1 MLITKQLL
9 KKCIQYLI
17 ESGFDNTSKAK
28 GVYVF
33 LNTSNF
39 GTTYLQIIDDEVIF
53 DKKHTI
59 SCLSDL
65 MSIVSDKYNLEYEKF
80 PRLNQWLVRVGKD
93 LNTIKDPKDFGR
105 FLEEV
110 SNSLIESKMNGAEET
125 KIKYK
130 IKNKLVDNFS

>member
-9 KKCIQYLI
+9 KQCIQYLI

-39 GTTYLQIIDDEVIF
+39 ETTYLQIIDDEVIF

-59 SCLSDL
+59 SCLSEL

-80 PRLNQWLVRVGKD
+80 PRLNKWITTIGKD
-93 LNTIKDPKDFGR
+93 LNAIKDPKDFGR
-105 FLEEV
+105 FIEEI
-110 SNSLIESKMNGAEET
+110 SNSLIESRLNGIEET
-125 KIKYK
+125 KVKHK
-130 IKNKLVDNFS
+130 IKKVIC